1 MEENKYLEPKMSNT
15 FREIM
20 QVTATA
26 AEANGEQLTTPHI
39 KITKQPSQ
47 PKESLSFASEKLN
60 NEFKNYS
67 FGKIRHQVTSKEDGL
82 SSRGEVNPEFLVI
95 DKNVK
100 RAAST
105 HFSKESVHK
114 R

>member
-15 FREIM
+15 FREII
-20 QVTATA
+20 QVTAAA
-26 AEANGEQLTTPHI
+26 AEANGEQHATPQI
-39 KITKQPSQ
+39 NITKQPSQ
-47 PKESLSFASEKLN
+47 PKESLSFASEKI

-67 FGKIRHQVTSKEDGL
+67 FGKIRHQITSKEDGL
-82 SSRGEVNPEFLVI
+82 SSRGEANPEFLVI